1 MRNYELIKK
10 IYDRCP
16 DFRHREYTFDQ
27 LFDRCLD
34 IRDMIASE
42 RPEIAKGHPDYNK
55 KTDLAMGLWALDG
68 IIGGRMVQ

>member
-16 DFRHREYTFDQ
+16 DAESFASGGSKELSKEQ

-34 IRDMIASE
+34 IVGMIERE
-42 RPEIAKGHPDYNK
+42 RPKIAKEK
-55 KTDLAMGLWALDG
+55 KKNTRG
-68 IIGGRMVQ
+68 

>member
-16 DFRHREYTFDQ
+16 NAESFASGGSKELTKEQ

-34 IRDMIASE
+34 IVDMIERE
-42 RPEIAKGHPDYNK
+42 RPKIAKESRKNVRG
-55 KTDLAMGLWALDG
+55 
-68 IIGGRMVQ
+68 

>member
-16 DFRHREYTFDQ
+16 NAESFVSGSPKELTKEQ

-34 IRDMIASE
+34 IVDLIERE
-42 RPEIAKGHPDYNK
+42 RPKIAKEK
-55 KTDLAMGLWALDG
+55 RKS
-68 IIGGRMVQ
+68 IRR

>member
-16 DFRHREYTFDQ
+16 DAESFASGGSNELTKEQ

-34 IRDMIASE
+34 IVDMIERE
-42 RPEIAKGHPDYNK
+42 RPKIAKEKRKSG
-55 KTDLAMGLWALDG
+55 
-68 IIGGRMVQ
+68 

>member
-16 DFRHREYTFDQ
+16 NAESFASGGSKELTKEQ

-34 IRDMIASE
+34 IVDMIERE
-42 RPEIAKGHPDYNK
+42 RPKIAKEKRKNVRG
-55 KTDLAMGLWALDG
+55 
-68 IIGGRMVQ
+68 